1 MGDNWDDSDDDWDVD
16 DDELDAKL
24 GIKKPANDFD
34 DEEDLAL
41 KEKRAADAAA
51 QESLKKKGAALAEKK
66 AAEKAQQEELELARK
81 AMELEAEMES
91 KMSVDERRALERQR
105 VEEADNALTDDLFGA
120 VESQSKKGATSANND
135 KIVLKDMKDH
145 IKFAKK
151 CAEALKVSAAA
162 HNMYKYYILYCH
174 HV

>member
-51 QESLKKKGAALAEKK
+51 QGPFDCHTKTNATHTPEPNCTI
-66 AAEKAQQEELELARK
+66 
-81 AMELEAEMES
+81 
-91 KMSVDERRALERQR
+91 RQPY
-105 VEEADNALTDDLFGA
+105 G
-120 VESQSKKGATSANND
+120 Q
-135 KIVLKDMKDH
+135 
-145 IKFAKK
+145 
-151 CAEALKVSAAA
+151 
-162 HNMYKYYILYCH
+162 
-174 HV
+174 